1 LAYSSKIFLNFVSS
15 NLNFGKGVL
24 QHGEGV
30 NIGGLVVAHPSA
42 AAAMRGIIA
51 EDELQARAERQL
63 FGDLAPAP
71 AGDFGNSV
79 NITRQPAGA
88 V

>member
-1 LAYSSKIFLNFVSS
+1 MSSSLRAS

-24 QHGEGV
+24 QHGESV
-30 NIGGLVVAHPSA
+30 NIAGLVIACPSA
-42 AAAMRGIIA
+42 PAAMRGIIA
-51 EDELQARAERQL
+51 EDDLKAGRERKL

-71 AGDFGNSV
+71 AGDFGNAV
-79 NITRQPAGA
+79 NISSQPAGA

>member
-1 LAYSSKIFLNFVSS
+1 
-15 NLNFGKGVL
+15 LNFGIFERGL
-24 QHGEGV
+24 QHGESV
-30 NIGGLVVAHPSA
+30 NICLLVVVHPTPA
-42 AAAMRGIIA
+42 PAMCGIIA
-51 EDELQARAERQL
+51 KDKLQARAERQL

-71 AGDFGNSV
+71 AGDFGDSV